1 MENISQPVVKKDHE
15 AKMAGRSVYV
25 GDYENDGVLVG
36 KMLRS
41 RLARARL
48 SAVNIPPLP
57 DGYFYVDRSDVP
69 GDNHVNMEW

>member
-41 RLARARL
+41 KLARARL
-48 SAVNIPPLP
+48 SAVNFPTDIFTLISLMYP
-57 DGYFYVDRSDVP
+57 VTI
-69 GDNHVNMEW
+69 M